1 MKKLFTPRMLT
12 FGAALVA
19 INVILTKFLSITL
32 TFVRIGFNFLP
43 ISLGAMLFGPVS
55 GGILALVADV
65 LGVIIVGEPL
75 FWGYSVSAFLYGLT
89 YGLFL
94 YKKDKSYKRI
104 ALCVILQT
112 IFIDIL
118 LGAYWGNLFFGK
130 PYFVALIGRAA
141 DAVPMAVIKIYAIKY
156 LWKYTEKSLTNLIKG

>member
-12 FGAALVA
+12 CGAALVA
-19 INVILTKFLSITL
+19 INVVLTKFLSITL

-43 ISLGAMLFGPVS
+43 ISLGSMIFGPLT
-55 GGILALVADV
+55 GGILAVLADV
-65 LGVIIVGEPL
+65 LGVIIMGEPF

-94 YKKDKSYKRI
+94 YKKEKSYKNI
-104 ALCVILQT
+104 SVCVLLQT

-118 LGAYWGNLFFGK
+118 LGAFWANLFFGK
-130 PYFVALIGRAA
+130 PYFIALLGRCA
-141 DAVPMAVIKIYAIKY
+141 DAVPMAFIKIYMINH
-156 LWKYTEKSLTNLIKG
+156 LWRYSEKALTNLIKG